1 MRYRYCFLWFLYLF
15 TEHITGPRGA
25 DHEVGDGGGHDRL
38 GVAEG
43 VDAAL
48 EGQITVTINNI
59 QLLDQ
64 RLITA
69 FQDLV
74 RDVLPEA
81 AAAGVGQ
88 DGHLDD
94 AAGGRLP
101 APRALVQRVRHDAQ
115 RVGRQAL
122 PVPVARDHRDV
133 VQRERLQPRHVERRR
148 VAAHP
153 VRVW

>member
-1 MRYRYCFLWFLYLF
+1 MNLWLNAKKRISGQDLD
-15 TEHITGPRGA
+15 TEHVAGPRGA

-48 EGQITVTINNI
+48 EGQITVTNKIKDC
-59 QLLDQ
+59 LLH
-64 RLITA
+64 
-69 FQDLV
+69 FKQDLV

-81 AAAGVGQ
+81 ASAGVGQ

-153 VRVW
+153 T

>member
-1 MRYRYCFLWFLYLF
+1 MF

-59 QLLDQ
+59 QLLDQFQ

-115 RVGRQAL
+115 RVRRQAL

-133 VQRERLQPRHVERRR
+133 VQRERLQPRHVECRG
-148 VAAHP
+148 VAADP
-153 VRVW
+153 VRS